1 MTPKG
6 TKPCPRCEGTGHVP
20 DPAYHGKEAR
30 ARRKQAGL
38 SLREVARRMGFSV
51 AYVGDLELGRRGWN
65 DELMKRYIRALRG

>member
-6 TKPCPRCEGTGHVP
+6 TKECPRCGGTGFVA

-51 AYVGDLELGRRGWN
+51 AYVSDLELGRRGWN
-65 DELMKRYIRALRG
+65 DGLMKRYVNALRG